1 MARRKTNPDHKAR
14 FSIGV
19 QCACSCGWQS
29 AMWMNKG
36 AKSNAASEWNSHREH
51 CEKVADLQA
60 VDRGERTLEEVLA
73 DKTWTF

>member
-1 MARRKTNPDHKAR
+1 
-14 FSIGV
+14 
-19 QCACSCGWQS
+19 
-29 AMWMNKG
+29 MWMNKG